1 MAKTGIRN
9 SARGTRTR
17 SHRTP
22 LTATALAVAV
32 ITLTGCQGTP
42 ATPGSASPATEAP
55 TASVSA
61 PSETPT
67 MPAGTPVPADSL
79 TASPSATSATT
90 AATGASSPDGR
101 TGAALDTP
109 FTKNGIIVINKA
121 HWVSENYAPLPDDQ
135 SPLGMAPEAKAAFD
149 TMNAAA
155 KAARITLVI
164 KDGYHTYAYQAQM
177 FAAKVKQYGS
187 LAEAKKWNALPGQSE
202 HESGLAIDLY
212 DGKTWGTGV
221 AATATG
227 KWLWANAY
235 KYGFILRYPPN
246 KQAITGYPYE
256 AWHYRYIGAQASA
269 FGANSTLTLEEY
281 LGVT

>member
-1 MAKTGIRN
+1 MAKTGTRN
-9 SARGTRTR
+9 SARGTR

-42 ATPGSASPATEAP
+42 ATPGSATPATETP

-61 PSETPT
+61 ASGTPT
-67 MPAGTPVPADSL
+67 MPAGTPAPADSL
-79 TASPSATSATT
+79 TASPSGSASTS
-90 AATGASSPDGR
+90 GVVSPDGR
-101 TGAALDTP
+101 TGTALDTP

-155 KAARITLVI
+155 KAAGITLVI

-281 LGVT
+281 LEVT